1 MEIEMSGLKSS
12 YEIALEKMKEMEVD
26 EVIKLTEEDKINISN
41 IKNEYEAKIAEKKIL
56 LVNEPE
62 LNDELSFL
70 VRKRDEKINEY
81 YENIKKVR

>member
-1 MEIEMSGLKSS
+1 MSGLKSS

-26 EVIKLTEEDKINISN
+26 EVVKLTEEDKINISN

>member
-1 MEIEMSGLKSS
+1 MAKISKKLKT
-12 YEIALEKMKEMEVD
+12 
-26 EVIKLTEEDKINISN
+26 KLLDILN
-41 IKNEYEAKIAEKKIL
+41 NEYEAKIAEKKIL
-56 LVNEPE
+56 LANEPE

>member
-1 MEIEMSGLKSS
+1 MSGLKSS
-12 YEIALEKMKEMEVD
+12 YEITLEKMKEMEVN

-81 YENIKKVR
+81 YEDIKKVR

>member
-1 MEIEMSGLKSS
+1 MSGLKSS

-26 EVIKLTEEDKINISN
+26 EVIKLTEEDKKNILN
-41 IKNEYEAKIAEKKIL
+41 IKNEFEAKIAEKKIL

>member
-1 MEIEMSGLKSS
+1 MSGLKSS

-26 EVIKLTEEDKINISN
+26 EVKKLTEEDKKNILN

-56 LVNEPE
+56 LANEPE

>member
-1 MEIEMSGLKSS
+1 MSGLKSS
-12 YEIALEKMKEMEVD
+12 YEIALEKMKEMEVN

>member
-1 MEIEMSGLKSS
+1 MSGLKSS

-56 LVNEPE
+56 LAGQPE
-62 LNDELSFL
+62 LNYELSFL
-70 VRKRDEKINEY
+70 ERKRAEKINEY

>member
-1 MEIEMSGLKSS
+1 MSGLKSG
-12 YEIALEKMKEMEVD
+12 YEIALEKMKEMEVN

>member
-1 MEIEMSGLKSS
+1 MSGLKSS

-56 LVNEPE
+56 LDGQPE
-62 LNDELSFL
+62 LNDELGFL
-70 VRKRDEKINEY
+70 ERKREQKISEY
-81 YENIKKVR
+81 YENIKKAR

>member
-1 MEIEMSGLKSS
+1 MSGLKSS

-41 IKNEYEAKIAEKKIL
+41 IKNEYETKIAEKKIL

>member
-1 MEIEMSGLKSS
+1 MSGLKSS

-26 EVIKLTEEDKINISN
+26 EVTKLTEEDKINILN

>member
-1 MEIEMSGLKSS
+1 MSGLKSS

-26 EVIKLTEEDKINISN
+26 EVMKLTDEDKKNISN

-56 LVNEPE
+56 LAGQPE

-70 VRKRDEKINEY
+70 GRKRDEKINGY
-81 YENIKKVR
+81 YKNIKKVKKV

>member
-1 MEIEMSGLKSS
+1 MSGLKSS

-26 EVIKLTEEDKINISN
+26 EAIKLTAEDKKNISN

-56 LVNEPE
+56 LAGQPE

-70 VRKRDEKINEY
+70 GRKRDEKINEY
-81 YENIKKVR
+81 YQNIKKVR

>member
-1 MEIEMSGLKSS
+1 MSGLKSS

-26 EVIKLTEEDKINISN
+26 EVIKLTEEDKQNISN
-41 IKNEYEAKIAEKKIL
+41 IKKEYEAKIAEKKIL

>member
-1 MEIEMSGLKSS
+1 MSGLKSS

-56 LVNEPE
+56 LANEPE

-81 YENIKKVR
+81 YANIKKVR

>member
-1 MEIEMSGLKSS
+1 MSGLKSS

-81 YENIKKVR
+81 YENRNNK

>member
-1 MEIEMSGLKSS
+1 MSGLKSS

-26 EVIKLTEEDKINISN
+26 EVIKLTEEDKKNILN

-56 LVNEPE
+56 LADQPE

-70 VRKRDEKINEY
+70 DRKRDEKINEY
-81 YENIKKVR
+81 YENIKKAR

>member
-1 MEIEMSGLKSS
+1 MSGLKSS

-26 EVIKLTEEDKINISN
+26 EVKKLTEEDIKNILN

-56 LVNEPE
+56 LANEPE

-81 YENIKKVR
+81 YANIKKVR

>member
-1 MEIEMSGLKSS
+1 MSGLKSS

-70 VRKRDEKINEY
+70 VRKRDEKINDY